1 MALFKVEICGVN
13 TSKLPLLTE
22 DEKKELFKEIKK
34 GNEVAREKY
43 IRGNLRLV
51 LSILQ
56 RFSNSNENV
65 DDLFQIGCI
74 GLIKAVDNF
83 DDTLNV
89 KFSTYAVPMIAGE
102 IRRFIRDDG
111 IVKISRKIKENQ
123 MKIMHQREIYIN
135 EKKQEPTIEELEK
148 VCDLTKEEIV
158 MAMDASRN
166 VESIDK
172 EMYSKDSA
180 YTLMDLTEDDT
191 NIEETVLNKIMV
203 QQLMDMLESK
213 ERKII
218 NLRYFKNKTQS
229 QVAKEM
235 GMTQVQVSRLEKKIL
250 NSMRNE
256 KST

>member
-1 MALFKVEICGVN
+1 MDTLTLINRAHQGDKLARDKILIEN
-13 TSKLPLLTE
+13 TGLIWSIVRRFL
-22 DEKKELFKEIKK
+22 
-34 GNEVAREKY
+34 N
-43 IRGNLRLV
+43 RGH
-51 LSILQ
+51 
-56 RFSNSNENV
+56 EGE
-65 DDLFQIGCI
+65 DLFQIGCI
-74 GLIKAVDNF
+74 GMLKAIDRF
-83 DDTLNV
+83 DTEFDV
-89 KFSTYAVPMIAGE
+89 AFSTYAVPMIAGE

-180 YTLMDLTEDDT
+180 YTLMDLAEDDT

-218 NLRYFKNKTQS
+218 NLR
-229 QVAKEM
+229 
-235 GMTQVQVSRLEKKIL
+235 KIL

>member
-1 MALFKVEICGVN
+1 MDTLTLINRAHQGDKLARDKILIEN
-13 TSKLPLLTE
+13 TGLIWSIVRRFL
-22 DEKKELFKEIKK
+22 
-34 GNEVAREKY
+34 N
-43 IRGNLRLV
+43 RGH
-51 LSILQ
+51 
-56 RFSNSNENV
+56 EGE
-65 DDLFQIGCI
+65 DLFQIGCI
-74 GLIKAVDNF
+74 GMLKAIDRFNTEF
-83 DDTLNV
+83 DV
-89 KFSTYAVPMIAGE
+89 AFSTYAVPMIAGE

-180 YTLMDLTEDDT
+180 YTLMDLAEDDT

-250 NSMRNE
+250 NSMRNG

>member
-1 MALFKVEICGVN
+1 MINRAHQGYKLARDKILIEN
-13 TSKLPLLTE
+13 TGLIWSIVRRFL
-22 DEKKELFKEIKK
+22 
-34 GNEVAREKY
+34 N
-43 IRGNLRLV
+43 RGH
-51 LSILQ
+51 
-56 RFSNSNENV
+56 EGE
-65 DDLFQIGCI
+65 DLFQIGCI
-74 GLIKAVDNF
+74 GILKAIDRF
-83 DDTLNV
+83 DTEFDV
-89 KFSTYAVPMIAGE
+89 AFSTYAVPMIAGE

-123 MKIMHQREIYIN
+123 MKIIHQREIYIN

-158 MAMDASRN
+158 MAIDASRN

-180 YTLMDLTEDDT
+180 YTLMDLAEDDT

>member
-1 MALFKVEICGVN
+1 MDTLTLINRAHQGDKLARDKILIEN
-13 TSKLPLLTE
+13 TGLIWSIVRRFL
-22 DEKKELFKEIKK
+22 
-34 GNEVAREKY
+34 N
-43 IRGNLRLV
+43 RGH
-51 LSILQ
+51 
-56 RFSNSNENV
+56 EGE
-65 DDLFQIGCI
+65 DLFQIGCI
-74 GLIKAVDNF
+74 GMLKAIDRF
-83 DDTLNV
+83 DTEFDV
-89 KFSTYAVPMIAGE
+89 AFSTYAVPMIAGE

-180 YTLMDLTEDDT
+180 YTLMDLAEDDT
-191 NIEETVLNKIMV
+191 NIEETVLNKIMA

>member
-1 MALFKVEICGVN
+1 MDTLTLINRAHQGDKLARDKILIEN
-13 TSKLPLLTE
+13 TGLIWSIVRRFL
-22 DEKKELFKEIKK
+22 
-34 GNEVAREKY
+34 N
-43 IRGNLRLV
+43 RGH
-51 LSILQ
+51 
-56 RFSNSNENV
+56 EGE
-65 DDLFQIGCI
+65 DLFQIGCI
-74 GLIKAVDNF
+74 GMLKAIDRF
-83 DDTLNV
+83 DTEFDV
-89 KFSTYAVPMIAGE
+89 AFSTYAVPMIAGE

-180 YTLMDLTEDDT
+180 YTLMDLAEDDT

-256 KST
+256 KNT

>member
-1 MALFKVEICGVN
+1 MDTLTLINRAHQGD
-13 TSKLPLLTE
+13 KL
-22 DEKKELFKEIKK
+22 
-34 GNEVAREKY
+34 ARDKILIEHTGL
-43 IRGNLRLV
+43 IWSIVRRFLNRGH
-51 LSILQ
+51 
-56 RFSNSNENV
+56 EGE
-65 DDLFQIGCI
+65 DLFQIGCI
-74 GLIKAVDNF
+74 GMLKAIDRF
-83 DDTLNV
+83 DTEFDV
-89 KFSTYAVPMIAGE
+89 AFSTYAVPMIAGE

-180 YTLMDLTEDDT
+180 YTLMDLAEDDT

>member
-1 MALFKVEICGVN
+1 MDTLTLINRAHQGDKLARDKILIEN
-13 TSKLPLLTE
+13 TGLIWSIVRRFL
-22 DEKKELFKEIKK
+22 
-34 GNEVAREKY
+34 N
-43 IRGNLRLV
+43 RGH
-51 LSILQ
+51 
-56 RFSNSNENV
+56 EGE
-65 DDLFQIGCI
+65 DLFQIGCI
-74 GLIKAVDNF
+74 GMLKAIDRF
-83 DDTLNV
+83 DTEFDV
-89 KFSTYAVPMIAGE
+89 AFSTYAVPMIAGE
-102 IRRFIRDDG
+102 IRRLIRDDG

-180 YTLMDLTEDDT
+180 YTLMDLAEDDT

>member
-1 MALFKVEICGVN
+1 MDTLTLINRAHQGDKLARDKILIEN
-13 TSKLPLLTE
+13 TGLIWSIVRRFL
-22 DEKKELFKEIKK
+22 
-34 GNEVAREKY
+34 N
-43 IRGNLRLV
+43 RGH
-51 LSILQ
+51 
-56 RFSNSNENV
+56 EGE
-65 DDLFQIGCI
+65 DLFQIGCI
-74 GLIKAVDNF
+74 GMLKAIDRF
-83 DDTLNV
+83 DTEFDV
-89 KFSTYAVPMIAGE
+89 AFSTYAVPMIAGE

-180 YTLMDLTEDDT
+180 YTLMDLAEGDT

>member
-1 MALFKVEICGVN
+1 MDTLTLINRAHQGDKLARDKILIEN
-13 TSKLPLLTE
+13 TGLIWSIVRRFL
-22 DEKKELFKEIKK
+22 
-34 GNEVAREKY
+34 N
-43 IRGNLRLV
+43 RGH
-51 LSILQ
+51 
-56 RFSNSNENV
+56 EGE
-65 DDLFQIGCI
+65 DLFQIGCI
-74 GLIKAVDNF
+74 GMLKAIDRF
-83 DDTLNV
+83 DTEFDV
-89 KFSTYAVPMIAGE
+89 AFSTYAVPMIAGE

-180 YTLMDLTEDDT
+180 YTLMDLAENDT

>member
-1 MALFKVEICGVN
+1 MDTLTLINRAHQGDKLARDKILIEN
-13 TSKLPLLTE
+13 TGLIWS
-22 DEKKELFKEIKK
+22 I
-34 GNEVAREKY
+34 ARRFLN
-43 IRGNLRLV
+43 RGH
-51 LSILQ
+51 
-56 RFSNSNENV
+56 EGE
-65 DDLFQIGCI
+65 DLFQIGCI
-74 GLIKAVDNF
+74 GMLKAIDRF
-83 DDTLNV
+83 DTEFDV
-89 KFSTYAVPMIAGE
+89 AFSTYAVPMIAGE

-180 YTLMDLTEDDT
+180 YTLMDLAEDDT

>member
-1 MALFKVEICGVN
+1 MDTLTLINRAHQGDKLARDKILIEN
-13 TSKLPLLTE
+13 TGLIWSIVRRFL
-22 DEKKELFKEIKK
+22 
-34 GNEVAREKY
+34 N
-43 IRGNLRLV
+43 RGH
-51 LSILQ
+51 
-56 RFSNSNENV
+56 EGE
-65 DDLFQIGCI
+65 DLFQIGCI
-74 GLIKAVDNF
+74 GMLKAIDRF
-83 DDTLNV
+83 DTEFDV
-89 KFSTYAVPMIAGE
+89 AFSTYAVPMIAGE

-158 MAMDASRN
+158 MTMDASRN

-180 YTLMDLTEDDT
+180 YTLMDLAEDDT
-191 NIEETVLNKIMV
+191 TIEETVLNKIMV

>member
-1 MALFKVEICGVN
+1 MDTLTLINRAHQGDKLARDKILIEN
-13 TSKLPLLTE
+13 TGLIWSIVRRFL
-22 DEKKELFKEIKK
+22 
-34 GNEVAREKY
+34 N
-43 IRGNLRLV
+43 RGH
-51 LSILQ
+51 
-56 RFSNSNENV
+56 EGE
-65 DDLFQIGCI
+65 DLFQIGCI
-74 GLIKAVDNF
+74 GMLKAIDRF
-83 DDTLNV
+83 DTEFDV
-89 KFSTYAVPMIAGE
+89 AFSTYAVPMIAGE

-123 MKIMHQREIYIN
+123 MKIIHQREIYIN

-148 VCDLTKEEIV
+148 ICDLTKEEIV

-180 YTLMDLTEDDT
+180 YTLMDLAEDDT

-235 GMTQVQVSRLEKKIL
+235 GMTQVQVSRQEKKIL

>member
-1 MALFKVEICGVN
+1 MDTLTLINRAHQGDKLARDKILIEN
-13 TSKLPLLTE
+13 TGLIWSIVRRFL
-22 DEKKELFKEIKK
+22 
-34 GNEVAREKY
+34 N
-43 IRGNLRLV
+43 RGH
-51 LSILQ
+51 
-56 RFSNSNENV
+56 EGE
-65 DDLFQIGCI
+65 DLFQIGCI
-74 GLIKAVDNF
+74 GMLKAIDRF
-83 DDTLNV
+83 DTEFDV
-89 KFSTYAVPMIAGE
+89 AFSTYAVPMIAGE

-158 MAMDASRN
+158 MTMDASRN

-180 YTLMDLTEDDT
+180 YTLMDLAEDDP

>member
-1 MALFKVEICGVN
+1 MDTLTLINRAHQGDKLARDKIIIEN
-13 TSKLPLLTE
+13 TGLIWSIVRRFL
-22 DEKKELFKEIKK
+22 
-34 GNEVAREKY
+34 N
-43 IRGNLRLV
+43 RGH
-51 LSILQ
+51 
-56 RFSNSNENV
+56 EGE
-65 DDLFQIGCI
+65 DLFQIGCI
-74 GLIKAVDNF
+74 GMLKAIDRF
-83 DDTLNV
+83 DTEFDV
-89 KFSTYAVPMIAGE
+89 AFSTYAVPMIAGE

-180 YTLMDLTEDDT
+180 YTLMDLAEDDT

-256 KST
+256 KSK

>member
-1 MALFKVEICGVN
+1 MDTLTLINRAHQGDKLARDKILIEN
-13 TSKLPLLTE
+13 TGLIWSIVRRFL
-22 DEKKELFKEIKK
+22 
-34 GNEVAREKY
+34 N
-43 IRGNLRLV
+43 RGH
-51 LSILQ
+51 
-56 RFSNSNENV
+56 EGE
-65 DDLFQIGCI
+65 DLFQIGCI
-74 GLIKAVDNF
+74 GMLKAIDRF
-83 DDTLNV
+83 DTEFDV
-89 KFSTYAVPMIAGE
+89 AFSTYAVPMIAGE

-180 YTLMDLTEDDT
+180 YTLMDLAEDDT

-250 NSMRNE
+250 NSYIMI
-256 KST
+256 KLLI

>member
-1 MALFKVEICGVN
+1 MDTLTLINRAHQGDKLARDKILIEN
-13 TSKLPLLTE
+13 TGLIWSIVRRFL
-22 DEKKELFKEIKK
+22 
-34 GNEVAREKY
+34 N
-43 IRGNLRLV
+43 RGH
-51 LSILQ
+51 
-56 RFSNSNENV
+56 EGE
-65 DDLFQIGCI
+65 DLFQIGCI
-74 GLIKAVDNF
+74 GMLKAIDRF
-83 DDTLNV
+83 DTEFDV
-89 KFSTYAVPMIAGE
+89 AFSTYAVPMIAGE

-123 MKIMHQREIYIN
+123 MKIMHQREIFIN

-180 YTLMDLTEDDT
+180 YTLMDLAEDDT

-256 KST
+256 KSS

>member
-1 MALFKVEICGVN
+1 MDTLTLINRAHQGDKLARDKILIEN
-13 TSKLPLLTE
+13 TGLIWSIVRRFL
-22 DEKKELFKEIKK
+22 
-34 GNEVAREKY
+34 N
-43 IRGNLRLV
+43 RGH
-51 LSILQ
+51 
-56 RFSNSNENV
+56 EGE
-65 DDLFQIGCI
+65 DLFQIGCI
-74 GLIKAVDNF
+74 GMLKAIDRF
-83 DDTLNV
+83 DTEFDV
-89 KFSTYAVPMIAGE
+89 AFSTYAVPMIAGE

-123 MKIMHQREIYIN
+123 TKIMHQREIYIN

-158 MAMDASRN
+158 MAIDASRN

-180 YTLMDLTEDDT
+180 YTLMDLAEDDT

>member
-1 MALFKVEICGVN
+1 MDTLTLINRAHQGDKLARDKILIEN
-13 TSKLPLLTE
+13 TGLIWSIVRRFL
-22 DEKKELFKEIKK
+22 
-34 GNEVAREKY
+34 N
-43 IRGNLRLV
+43 RGH
-51 LSILQ
+51 
-56 RFSNSNENV
+56 EGE
-65 DDLFQIGCI
+65 DLFQIGCI
-74 GLIKAVDNF
+74 GMLKAIDRF
-83 DDTLNV
+83 DTEFDV
-89 KFSTYAVPMIAGE
+89 AFSTYAVPMIAGE

-180 YTLMDLTEDDT
+180 YTLMDLAEDDT

-250 NSMRNE
+250 NSMRNG

>member
-1 MALFKVEICGVN
+1 MDTLTLINRAHQGDKLARDKILIEN
-13 TSKLPLLTE
+13 TGLIWSIVRRFL
-22 DEKKELFKEIKK
+22 
-34 GNEVAREKY
+34 N
-43 IRGNLRLV
+43 RGH
-51 LSILQ
+51 
-56 RFSNSNENV
+56 EGE
-65 DDLFQIGCI
+65 DLFQIGCI
-74 GLIKAVDNF
+74 GMLKAIDRF
-83 DDTLNV
+83 DTEFDV
-89 KFSTYAVPMIAGE
+89 AFSTYAVPMIAGE

-123 MKIMHQREIYIN
+123 MKIMHKREIYIN

-148 VCDLTKEEIV
+148 VCNLTKEEIV

-180 YTLMDLTEDDT
+180 YTLMDLAEDDT

>member
-1 MALFKVEICGVN
+1 MDTLTLINRAHQGD
-13 TSKLPLLTE
+13 KLARDIILI
-22 DEKKELFKEIKK
+22 DNK
-34 GNEVAREKY
+34 GLIWSIVRRFLN
-43 IRGNLRLV
+43 RGH
-51 LSILQ
+51 
-56 RFSNSNENV
+56 EGE
-65 DDLFQIGCI
+65 DLFQIGCI
-74 GLIKAVDNF
+74 GMLKAIDRF
-83 DDTLNV
+83 DTEFDV
-89 KFSTYAVPMIAGE
+89 AFSTYAVPMIAGE

-180 YTLMDLTEDDT
+180 YTLMDLAEDDT

>member
-1 MALFKVEICGVN
+1 MDTLTLINRAHQGDKLARDKILIEN
-13 TSKLPLLTE
+13 TGLIWSIVRRFL
-22 DEKKELFKEIKK
+22 
-34 GNEVAREKY
+34 N
-43 IRGNLRLV
+43 RGH
-51 LSILQ
+51 
-56 RFSNSNENV
+56 EGE
-65 DDLFQIGCI
+65 DLFQIGCI
-74 GLIKAVDNF
+74 GMLKAIDRF
-83 DDTLNV
+83 DTEFDV
-89 KFSTYAVPMIAGE
+89 AFSTYAVPMIAGE

-180 YTLMDLTEDDT
+180 YTLMDSAEDDT

>member
-1 MALFKVEICGVN
+1 MDTLTLINRAHQGDKLARDKILIEN
-13 TSKLPLLTE
+13 TGLIWSIVRRFL
-22 DEKKELFKEIKK
+22 
-34 GNEVAREKY
+34 N
-43 IRGNLRLV
+43 RGH
-51 LSILQ
+51 
-56 RFSNSNENV
+56 EGE
-65 DDLFQIGCI
+65 DLFQIGCI
-74 GLIKAVDNF
+74 GMLKAIDRF
-83 DDTLNV
+83 DTEFDV
-89 KFSTYAVPMIAGE
+89 AFSTYAVPMIAGE

-180 YTLMDLTEDDT
+180 YTLMDLAEDDT
-191 NIEETVLNKIMV
+191 NIEETILNKIMV

>member
-1 MALFKVEICGVN
+1 MDTLTLINRAHQGDKLARDKILIEN
-13 TSKLPLLTE
+13 TGLIWSIVRRFL
-22 DEKKELFKEIKK
+22 
-34 GNEVAREKY
+34 N
-43 IRGNLRLV
+43 RGH
-51 LSILQ
+51 
-56 RFSNSNENV
+56 EGE
-65 DDLFQIGCI
+65 DLFQIGCI
-74 GLIKAVDNF
+74 GMLKAIDRF
-83 DDTLNV
+83 DTEFDV
-89 KFSTYAVPMIAGE
+89 AFSTYAVPMIAGE

-180 YTLMDLTEDDT
+180 YTLMDLAEDDT
-191 NIEETVLNKIMV
+191 NIEETLLNKIMV

-250 NSMRNE
+250 NSMRNK

>member
-1 MALFKVEICGVN
+1 MDTLTLINRAHQGDKLARDKILIEN
-13 TSKLPLLTE
+13 TGLIWSIVRRFL
-22 DEKKELFKEIKK
+22 
-34 GNEVAREKY
+34 N
-43 IRGNLRLV
+43 RGH
-51 LSILQ
+51 
-56 RFSNSNENV
+56 EGE
-65 DDLFQIGCI
+65 DLFQIGCI
-74 GLIKAVDNF
+74 GMLKAIDRF
-83 DDTLNV
+83 DTEFDV
-89 KFSTYAVPMIAGE
+89 AFSTYAVPMIAGE

-180 YTLMDLTEDDT
+180 YTLMDLAEDDT

-256 KST
+256 KNK

>member
-1 MALFKVEICGVN
+1 MDTLTLINRAHQGDKLARDKILIEN
-13 TSKLPLLTE
+13 TGLIWSIVRRFL
-22 DEKKELFKEIKK
+22 
-34 GNEVAREKY
+34 N
-43 IRGNLRLV
+43 RGH
-51 LSILQ
+51 
-56 RFSNSNENV
+56 EGE
-65 DDLFQIGCI
+65 DLFQIGCI
-74 GLIKAVDNF
+74 GMLKAIDRF
-83 DDTLNV
+83 DTEFDV
-89 KFSTYAVPMIAGE
+89 AFSTYAVPMIAGE

-123 MKIMHQREIYIN
+123 MKIIHQREIYIN

-158 MAMDASRN
+158 MAIDASRN

-180 YTLMDLTEDDT
+180 YTLMDLAEDDT

-235 GMTQVQVSRLEKKIL
+235 GMTQVQV
-250 NSMRNE
+250 
-256 KST
+256 

>member
-1 MALFKVEICGVN
+1 MDTLTLINRAHQGDKLARDKILIEN
-13 TSKLPLLTE
+13 TGLIWSIVRRFL
-22 DEKKELFKEIKK
+22 
-34 GNEVAREKY
+34 N
-43 IRGNLRLV
+43 RGH
-51 LSILQ
+51 
-56 RFSNSNENV
+56 EGE
-65 DDLFQIGCI
+65 DLFQIGCI
-74 GLIKAVDNF
+74 GMLKAID
-83 DDTLNV
+83 
-89 KFSTYAVPMIAGE
+89 YAVPMIAGE

-180 YTLMDLTEDDT
+180 YTLMDLAEDDT

>member
-1 MALFKVEICGVN
+1 MDTLTLINRAHQGD
-13 TSKLPLLTE
+13 KL
-22 DEKKELFKEIKK
+22 
-34 GNEVAREKY
+34 ARDK
-43 IRGNLRLV
+43 
-51 LSILQ
+51 IL
-56 RFSNSNENV
+56 NENTGLIWSIV
-65 DDLFQIGCI
+65 RRFLNRGHEGEDLFQIGCI
-74 GLIKAVDNF
+74 GMLKAIDRF
-83 DDTLNV
+83 DTEFDV
-89 KFSTYAVPMIAGE
+89 AFSTYAVPMIAGE

-180 YTLMDLTEDDT
+180 YTLMDLAEDDT

>member
-1 MALFKVEICGVN
+1 MDTLTLINRAHQGDKLARDKILIEN
-13 TSKLPLLTE
+13 TGLIWSIVRRFL
-22 DEKKELFKEIKK
+22 
-34 GNEVAREKY
+34 N
-43 IRGNLRLV
+43 RGH
-51 LSILQ
+51 
-56 RFSNSNENV
+56 EGE
-65 DDLFQIGCI
+65 DLFQIGCI
-74 GLIKAVDNF
+74 GMLKAIDRFNTEF
-83 DDTLNV
+83 DV
-89 KFSTYAVPMIAGE
+89 AFSTYAVPMIAGE

-180 YTLMDLTEDDT
+180 YTLMDLAEDDT

>member
-1 MALFKVEICGVN
+1 MDTLTLINRAHQGDKLARDKILIEN
-13 TSKLPLLTE
+13 TGLIWSIVRRFL
-22 DEKKELFKEIKK
+22 
-34 GNEVAREKY
+34 N
-43 IRGNLRLV
+43 RGH
-51 LSILQ
+51 
-56 RFSNSNENV
+56 EGE
-65 DDLFQIGCI
+65 DLFQIGCI
-74 GLIKAVDNF
+74 GMLKAIDRF
-83 DDTLNV
+83 DTEFDV
-89 KFSTYAVPMIAGE
+89 AFSTYAVPMIAGE

-123 MKIMHQREIYIN
+123 LKIMHQREIYIN

-180 YTLMDLTEDDT
+180 YTLMDLAEDDT

>member
-1 MALFKVEICGVN
+1 MDTLTLINRAHQGDKLARDKILIEN
-13 TSKLPLLTE
+13 TGLIWSIVRRFL
-22 DEKKELFKEIKK
+22 
-34 GNEVAREKY
+34 N
-43 IRGNLRLV
+43 RGH
-51 LSILQ
+51 
-56 RFSNSNENV
+56 EGE
-65 DDLFQIGCI
+65 DLFQIGCI
-74 GLIKAVDNF
+74 GMLKAIDRF
-83 DDTLNV
+83 DTEFDV
-89 KFSTYAVPMIAGE
+89 AFSTYAVPMIAGE

-148 VCDLTKEEIV
+148 VCNLTKEEIV

-180 YTLMDLTEDDT
+180 YTLMDLAEDDT

-213 ERKII
+213 DP
-218 NLRYFKNKTQS
+218 
-229 QVAKEM
+229 KE
-235 GMTQVQVSRLEKKIL
+235 
-250 NSMRNE
+250 
-256 KST
+256 

>member
-1 MALFKVEICGVN
+1 MDTLTLINRAHQGDKLARDKILIEN
-13 TSKLPLLTE
+13 TGLIWSIVRRFL
-22 DEKKELFKEIKK
+22 
-34 GNEVAREKY
+34 N
-43 IRGNLRLV
+43 RGH
-51 LSILQ
+51 
-56 RFSNSNENV
+56 EGE
-65 DDLFQIGCI
+65 DLFQIGCI
-74 GLIKAVDNF
+74 GMLKAIDRF
-83 DDTLNV
+83 DTEFDV
-89 KFSTYAVPMIAGE
+89 AFSTYAVPMIAGE

-158 MAMDASRN
+158 MTMDASRN

-180 YTLMDLTEDDT
+180 YTLMDLAEDDT

-218 NLRYFKNKTQS
+218 NLRYFKIKL
-229 QVAKEM
+229 K
-235 GMTQVQVSRLEKKIL
+235 VS
-250 NSMRNE
+250 
-256 KST
+256 

>member
-1 MALFKVEICGVN
+1 MDTLTLINRAHQGDKLARDKILIEN
-13 TSKLPLLTE
+13 TGLIWSIVRRFL
-22 DEKKELFKEIKK
+22 
-34 GNEVAREKY
+34 N
-43 IRGNLRLV
+43 RGH
-51 LSILQ
+51 
-56 RFSNSNENV
+56 EGE
-65 DDLFQIGCI
+65 DLFQIGCI
-74 GLIKAVDNF
+74 GMLKAIDRF
-83 DDTLNV
+83 DTEFDV
-89 KFSTYAVPMIAGE
+89 AFSTYAVPMIAGE

-111 IVKISRKIKENQ
+111 IVKIIRKIKENQ
-123 MKIMHQREIYIN
+123 MKIIHQREIYIN

-180 YTLMDLTEDDT
+180 YTLMDLAEDDT

>member
-1 MALFKVEICGVN
+1 MDTLTLINRAHQGDKLARDKILIEN
-13 TSKLPLLTE
+13 TGLIWSIVRRFL
-22 DEKKELFKEIKK
+22 
-34 GNEVAREKY
+34 N
-43 IRGNLRLV
+43 RGH
-51 LSILQ
+51 
-56 RFSNSNENV
+56 EGE
-65 DDLFQIGCI
+65 DLFQIGCI
-74 GLIKAVDNF
+74 GMLKAIDRF
-83 DDTLNV
+83 DTEFDV
-89 KFSTYAVPMIAGE
+89 AFSTYAVPMIAGE

-172 EMYSKDSA
+172 EMYSKDSS
-180 YTLMDLTEDDT
+180 YTLMDLAEDDT
-191 NIEETVLNKIMV
+191 NIEETGLNKIMV

-256 KST
+256 KNK

>member
-1 MALFKVEICGVN
+1 MDTLTLINRAHQGDKLARDKILIEN
-13 TSKLPLLTE
+13 TGLIWSIVRRFL
-22 DEKKELFKEIKK
+22 
-34 GNEVAREKY
+34 N
-43 IRGNLRLV
+43 RGH
-51 LSILQ
+51 
-56 RFSNSNENV
+56 EGE
-65 DDLFQIGCI
+65 DLFQIGCI
-74 GLIKAVDNF
+74 GMLKAIDRF
-83 DDTLNV
+83 DTEFDV
-89 KFSTYAVPMIAGE
+89 AFSTYAVPMIAGE

-148 VCDLTKEEIV
+148 VCNLTKEEIV

-180 YTLMDLTEDDT
+180 YTLMDLAEDDT

-235 GMTQVQVSRLEKKIL
+235 GMTQVQVSKTGK
-250 NSMRNE
+250 NF
-256 KST
+256 KTQ